1 MAEARFGAD
10 KVRVA
15 SRLDP
20 SIPRNWGA
28 SVLAVVEASAQLTQG
43 VAILD
48 NENIS
53 IKGQSNIASV
63 NSDIAGLLSEKLGTS
78 HQYQINVTYIE
89 PPIAPEDIVLAQDIC
104 VDRIGDILSTQKINF
119 EPGSDRVDLAGK
131 KILDDIAEILKSCGQ
146 IELEIAGHT
155 DSQGREEMN
164 RQLSQSRAQAVLFE
178 LQNRRV
184 LTTNMVAKGYGESEP
199 IADNASEEG
208 REANR
213 RIEFKLVENT
223 GPEPSDQTQEANTD
237 GQN

>member
-1 MAEARFGAD
+1 
-10 KVRVA
+10 
-15 SRLDP
+15 
-20 SIPRNWGA
+20 
-28 SVLAVVEASAQLTQG
+28 
-43 VAILD
+43 
-48 NENIS
+48 
-53 IKGQSNIASV
+53 
-63 NSDIAGLLSEKLGTS
+63 
-78 HQYQINVTYIE
+78 
-89 PPIAPEDIVLAQDIC
+89 
-104 VDRIGDILSTQKINF
+104 
-119 EPGSDRVDLAGK
+119 
-131 KILDDIAEILKSCGQ
+131 
-146 IELEIAGHT
+146 
-155 DSQGREEMN
+155 MN